1 MKLVTHFTNRLG
13 NRAVNQDRCLV
24 INQTHKTLLVVAD
37 GMGGHARGE
46 LAAQTAV
53 ESMAENFERIQGRMD
68 DPQRFLRMAIHH
80 AHLDII
86 RAGRQQQPP
95 VDPRTVCVACV
106 VQDHQAWWA
115 HVGDSRL
122 YLLRNGS
129 IAQRTRDHTPL
140 EDMLQRGEIDEDA
153 AKNHPLRNNVN
164 RCLGGN
170 SVPRISFACADLE
183 KDDMLVLCSDGLW
196 SALTEQQ
203 LTALQKSKNLEHGV
217 NQLAEAAERASYPH
231 SDNISLIALQSLGH
245 RPTVTPLRK
254 KPDNSDRTTDK
265 TSGKDPVQ
273 QAIDNINR
281 AIIDYAS
288 EMKKF

>member
-1 MKLVTHFTNRLG
+1 MKLVTRFTNRLG

-37 GMGGHARGE
+37 GMGGHERGE

-53 ESMAENFERIQGRMD
+53 DSMGENFEQVRGRID
-68 DPQRFLRMAIHH
+68 DPQRFLRMAIHN

-86 RAGRQQQPP
+86 RAGRQQQPA

-122 YLLRNGS
+122 YLLRDGVV
-129 IAQRTRDHTPL
+129 AQRTRDHTPL
-140 EDMLQRGEIDEDA
+140 EDLLKRGEINEDSA
-153 AKNHPLRNNVN
+153 RNHPLRNNVN
-164 RCLGGN
+164 RCLGGDT
-170 SVPRISFACADLE
+170 VPRISFACADLE
-183 KDDMLVLCSDGLW
+183 KDDMLLLCSDGLW

-203 LTALQKSKNLEHGV
+203 LTALHQSKNLEAGV
-217 NQLAEAAERASYPH
+217 NQLAEQAERASYPH
-231 SDNISLIALQSLGH
+231 SDNISLIALQSLGN
-245 RPTVTPLRK
+245 RQIATPHRK
-254 KPDNSDRTTDK
+254 KPDITDRSTDN

-288 EMKKF
+288 EMKKI